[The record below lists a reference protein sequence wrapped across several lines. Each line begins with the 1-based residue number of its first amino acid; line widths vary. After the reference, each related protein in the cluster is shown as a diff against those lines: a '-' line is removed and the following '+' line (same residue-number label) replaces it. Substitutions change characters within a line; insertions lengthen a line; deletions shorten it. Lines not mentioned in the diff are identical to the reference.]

1 MMGNVEE
8 SEHFHRYTIET
19 HAVRTIRLENPHM
32 PAMSDTDLKHQAPF
46 QYPDH
51 NLRFLVLC
59 KHHTSSN
66 PQI

>member
-32 PAMSDTDLKHQAPF
+32 PAMSDSDLKQPF
-46 QYPDH
+46 TIQTII
-51 NLRFLVLC
+51 LVLC